1 MEINSAAET
10 ARTFAQISMKTHPI
24 IVLLL
29 ATLLQGA
36 FAEDTER
43 GAAVE
48 DAESRVDQ
56 NAKLIN
62 MAILTLPDHLV
73 SDLPRNERGGL
84 LRLFCQDSAG
94 RGRLDY
100 GNGFVDYYRDGAAE
114 GDTPS
119 GSCRFWMKI
128 FRAEDGTPFLFVHNY
143 RPNSTKEMSALFR
156 CGKYLDFTDV
166 TSDYLAEVVDLSRH
180 LRPQRE
186 FDTIRV
192 AEYEEYQRKNEN
204 GKEEIFH
211 RVGPQVAELIWT
223 GVGFELRKVEQT
235 KIPHLD
241 HLKKRQ

>member
-1 MEINSAAET
+1 
-10 ARTFAQISMKTHPI
+10 MKKHPI
-24 IVLLL
+24 IALLL

-36 FAEDTER
+36 AAEDT
-43 GAAVE
+43 
-48 DAESRVDQ
+48 ESRVDQ

-73 SDLPRNERGGL
+73 SDLPKSERAGL
-84 LRLFCQDSAG
+84 LRLFCQEE

-114 GDTPS
+114 GDKPN

-128 FRAEDGTPFLFVHNY
+128 FRAEDGTPFLFVHNH
-143 RPNSTKEMSALFR
+143 RPHSTKVMSAFFQ
-156 CGKYLDFTDV
+156 CGQYRDFTDV

-192 AEYEEYQRKNEN
+192 AEYEEHQQD
-204 GKEEIFH
+204 KEARFH

-223 GVGFELRKVEQT
+223 GIGFELRKVERT

-241 HLKKRQ
+241 HLKKGQ